1 MTLVNLKELLADAE
15 NKDYAI
21 GAYNVF
27 NLEMV
32 RAVIAAAEK
41 MRSPVI
47 LAFAQVHLPL
57 VPFDQ
62 IAPII
67 LAAAQKAQVPVA
79 AHLDHGRDEKL
90 LEQAMNLGFTSVMF
104 DGSDLPFAENIRQ
117 TKNIVEYAGTLGISV
132 EAELGIVAGT
142 EDGSDSQRTTGFGD
156 SAKNFTDPDQA
167 KVFARETGIDA
178 LAVAF
183 GTAHGVY
190 LEKPMLDFQRL
201 EKIKRLTGLPLVM
214 HGGSGLEDNEYQKS
228 IECGIRKINYYSTLG
243 HELANKIKWHLEQNE
258 VEQKKSCYHDIVHWV
273 MSTIEEDVSRTM
285 GIFGCAG
292 KA

>member
-1 MTLVNLKELLADAE
+1 MSLVNLKELLADAE
-15 NKDYAI
+15 QRNYAV

-57 VPFDQ
+57 VSFEQ

-79 AHLDHGRDEKL
+79 THLDHGRDQKL
-90 LEQAMNLGFTSVMF
+90 LEQAMKLGFTSVMF

-117 TKNIVEYAGTLGISV
+117 TKIIVEYAGTLGISV

-142 EDGSDSQRTTGFGD
+142 EDGSDSQGSQGSGD
-156 SAKNFTDPDQA
+156 SSKSYTDPDQA

-190 LEKPMLDFQRL
+190 LEKPVLDFQRL
-201 EKIKRLTGLPLVM
+201 EQIKKMTGLPLVM
-214 HGGSGLEDNEYQKS
+214 HGGSGLADNAYQKS

-243 HELANKIKWHLEQNE
+243 HEVANKVKVNLGKREA
-258 VEQKKSCYHDIVHWV
+258 EQKKSYYHDIVHWA
-273 MSTIEEDVSRTM
+273 MDTIEGDVSRTM
-285 GIFGCAG
+285 VIFGCAG